1 MSNYRCI
8 PNGSFIT
15 HKQSCPTEWTVYK
28 KNDNEFISTEQKK
41 IYPSIYAFTVDH
53 YKQER
58 PDRVPGN
65 NPWNE
70 CNFFNTDT
78 QSWEYIRTLRATNTS
93 YSNQVHI

>member
-41 IYPSIYAFTVDH
+41 IYPSIYDI
-53 YKQER
+53 
-58 PDRVPGN
+58 
-65 NPWNE
+65 
-70 CNFFNTDT
+70 CILFNLYT
-78 QSWEYIRTLRATNTS
+78 EN
-93 YSNQVHI
+93 